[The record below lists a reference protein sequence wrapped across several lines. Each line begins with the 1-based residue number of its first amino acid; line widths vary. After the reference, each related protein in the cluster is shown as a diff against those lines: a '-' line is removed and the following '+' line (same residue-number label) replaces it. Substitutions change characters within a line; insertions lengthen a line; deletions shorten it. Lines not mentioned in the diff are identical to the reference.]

1 VTRSTPRHAASRP
14 GTTTGPSHAR
24 ALSRH
29 TLARTLGMGLTAILT
44 FVAVGGATAAVTLT
58 GNITAVDS
66 DKLLGEDRPEEVVPE
81 DPNAEKPLNIVLMG
95 SDSRGGDNADIV
107 GDGTE
112 GARSDTTMIMHISSD
127 RSRVEMLSIPRD
139 TTVDI
144 PSCPTSSGGQ
154 TSPVSHSKFNGAF
167 AQGVLTGG
175 DVESGALCTMQ
186 TIEEITDVRM
196 NGFVVVDFAGFEKM
210 VDALGGVELCIP
222 QDIDAPKADHLVL
235 SAGVQELD
243 GDTALK
249 YARARTGKGLGDGS
263 DLGRIGR
270 QQELLA
276 AVAREVLS
284 AGTLADPTKSLK
296 FLGAVTGSMT
306 MSSNFASIQG
316 LAGLA
321 YSARNVRP
329 DTIAFMTAP
338 YQYDPN
344 NAANVLLTDEA
355 DEVWENLRNDRP
367 LSDAIED
374 EDSAG
379 DSGDSDGKD
388 DKDGADTEKSGAQAA
403 EGGAEDVDAT
413 PVADDDPGS
422 SSDEDNKGSDGSGDD
437 AEDPEPKRTRDAGK
451 EAFTGADVT
460 SVCG

>member
-1 VTRSTPRHAASRP
+1 VTRTTPRHVASRP

-24 ALSRH
+24 ALRQH
-29 TLARTLGMGLTAILT
+29 TVARALGMGLTAVLA
-44 FVAVGGATAAVTLT
+44 FVAVGGATAAVRLT

-66 DKLLGEDRPEEVVPE
+66 EELLGEDRPEEVVPQ

-107 GDGTE
+107 GDGTA

-127 RSRVEMLSIPRD
+127 RTRVEMLSIPRD

-144 PSCPTSSGGQ
+144 PSCPTSSGGE
-154 TSPVSHSKFNGAF
+154 TSPVYTSKFNAAF
-167 AQGVLTGG
+167 AQGVMTGG

-186 TIEEITDVRM
+186 TIESITDVRM

-222 QDIDAPKADHLVL
+222 EDVDAPKADHLVL

-249 YARARTGKGLGDGS
+249 YARARTGQGLGDGS

-276 AVAREVLS
+276 AVARQVLS

-338 YQYDPN
+338 YAYDPN

-355 DEVWENLRNDRP
+355 DEVWDNLRNDEP

-374 EDSAG
+374 EP
-379 DSGDSDGKD
+379 SDD
-388 DKDGADTEKSGAQAA
+388 AKDGAKDGDGGDATDEAGATGQDA
-403 EGGAEDVDAT
+403 EASDDVDAT
-413 PVADDDPGS
+413 PVADDDPGATE
-422 SSDEDNKGSDGSGDD
+422 DETTDGSGD
-437 AEDPEPKRTRDAGK
+437 AKGPEPKRTREAGE

>member
-1 VTRSTPRHAASRP
+1 
-14 GTTTGPSHAR
+14 
-24 ALSRH
+24 
-29 TLARTLGMGLTAILT
+29 MGLTAVLA
-44 FVAVGGATAAVTLT
+44 FVAVGGATAAVKLT

-66 DKLLGEDRPEEVVPE
+66 DKLLGENRPEKKMPE
-81 DPNAEKPLNIVLMG
+81 DPNADMPLNIVLMG

-107 GDGTE
+107 GDGTQ

-139 TTVDI
+139 TTVDV
-144 PSCPTSSGGQ
+144 PSCPTSSGGE
-154 TSPVSHSKFNGAF
+154 TSPVYSSKFNAAF
-167 AQGVLTGG
+167 AQGVMTGG
-175 DVESGALCTMQ
+175 DVESGALCTMK
-186 TIEEITDVRM
+186 TIETITDVQM
-196 NGFVVVDFAGFEKM
+196 DGFVVVDFAGFEKM
-210 VDALGGVELCIP
+210 VNALGGVKLCIP
-222 QDIDAPKADHLVL
+222 EDIDAPKADNLVL

-243 GDTALK
+243 GETALK
-249 YARARTGKGLGDGS
+249 YARARSGKKGLGDGS

-276 AVAREVLS
+276 ALARQVLS

-338 YQYDPN
+338 YEYDPN

-355 DEVWENLRNDRP
+355 DEVWKNLYNDKP
-367 LSDAIED
+367 LSDAIEP
-374 EDSAG
+374 E
-379 DSGDSDGKD
+379 SDGA
-388 DKDGADTEKSGAQAA
+388 KDGATKDGAKDDAGTQDAEAA
-403 EGGAEDVDAT
+403 GDVDAT
-413 PVADDDPGS
+413 PVADDEPGTGTQD
-422 SSDEDNKGSDGSGDD
+422 DEAAEDGSGKG
-437 AEDPEPKRTRDAGK
+437 EKDPEPKRTRDAGE

>member
-1 VTRSTPRHAASRP
+1 MTRTTPRHVASRP

-24 ALSRH
+24 ALRRH
-29 TLARTLGMGLTAILT
+29 TVARALGMGLTAVLA
-44 FVAVGGATAAVTLT
+44 FVAVGGATAAVKLT

-66 DKLLGEDRPEEVVPE
+66 DKLLGEARPEKKMPE
-81 DPNAEKPLNIVLMG
+81 DPNADMPLNIVLMG

-107 GDGTE
+107 GDGTQ

-139 TTVDI
+139 TTVDV
-144 PSCPTSSGGQ
+144 PSCPTASGGQ
-154 TSPVSHSKFNGAF
+154 TSPLSGSKFNAAF
-167 AQGVLTGG
+167 AQGVMTGG
-175 DVESGALCTMQ
+175 DVESGALCTMK
-186 TIEEITDVRM
+186 TIETITDVQM
-196 NGFVVVDFAGFEKM
+196 DGFVVVDFAGFEKM

-222 QDIDAPKADHLVL
+222 NDIDAPQADHLVL
-235 SAGVQELD
+235 SAGLQELD
-243 GDTALK
+243 GKTALK
-249 YARARTGKGLGDGS
+249 YARARKGPGLGDGS
-263 DLGRIGR
+263 DLGRIAR

-276 AVAREVLS
+276 AVARQVLS

-355 DEVWENLRNDRP
+355 DEVWKNLYNDEP
-367 LSDAIED
+367 LSDAIAE
-374 EDSAG
+374 EPA
-379 DSGDSDGKD
+379 D
-388 DKDGADTEKSGAQAA
+388 DAKDGAKDSEKDDAGTGTQDA
-403 EGGAEDVDAT
+403 ESTDDVDAT
-413 PVADDDPGS
+413 PVADDDTGS
-422 SSDEDNKGSDGSGDD
+422 TEDTTDGSGDGKK
-437 AEDPEPKRTRDAGK
+437 DPEPKRTRDAGE